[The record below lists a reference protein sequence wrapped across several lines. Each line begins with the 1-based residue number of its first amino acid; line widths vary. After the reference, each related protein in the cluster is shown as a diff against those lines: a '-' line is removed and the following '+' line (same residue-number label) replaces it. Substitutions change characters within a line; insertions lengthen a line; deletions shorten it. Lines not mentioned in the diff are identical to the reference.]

1 MTEAEILQ
9 GTIGAV
15 VFQNYENGYAV
26 LRLRCADGQTVTVVG
41 TIPLAT
47 VGERLMVTGK
57 WTTHSGYG
65 RQFEAEFLER
75 LMPQTSMEILSY
87 LSGRVIK
94 GIGPRTA
101 ARIVERFG
109 DQTLAI
115 MEREPHR
122 LAEVS
127 GISAAKAALIGEEFR
142 IRVGMRQLMEFFN
155 AHQLPAELAL
165 RMYKLYGENAVEMLY
180 DNPYLLMDEAEDA
193 PFASVDR
200 FAIELGV
207 SADDI
212 RRVEAGILFELRYN
226 LTAGHSFLP
235 EEKLIQAT
243 ATLLTVD
250 PSDVSAGVER
260 LLDHDRLVRDT
271 LAGLKLLYLPELHEA
286 ECYILERLQAHGEL
300 NFPAGDRLSVML
312 ENVQRECGLQYSENQ
327 LDAVAKAVQSGVL
340 LLTGGPGTGKT
351 TVLNGVLSV
360 FQQMVSAVLWQPPR
374 GGLHS
379 ALAR

>member
-9 GTIGAV
+9 GIIGAV

-122 LAEVS
+122 
-127 GISAAKAALIGEEFR
+127 
-142 IRVGMRQLMEFFN
+142 
-155 AHQLPAELAL
+155 
-165 RMYKLYGENAVEMLY
+165 
-180 DNPYLLMDEAEDA
+180 
-193 PFASVDR
+193 
-200 FAIELGV
+200 
-207 SADDI
+207 
-212 RRVEAGILFELRYN
+212 
-226 LTAGHSFLP
+226 
-235 EEKLIQAT
+235 
-243 ATLLTVD
+243 
-250 PSDVSAGVER
+250 
-260 LLDHDRLVRDT
+260 
-271 LAGLKLLYLPELHEA
+271 
-286 ECYILERLQAHGEL
+286 
-300 NFPAGDRLSVML
+300 
-312 ENVQRECGLQYSENQ
+312 
-327 LDAVAKAVQSGVL
+327 
-340 LLTGGPGTGKT
+340 
-351 TVLNGVLSV
+351 
-360 FQQMVSAVLWQPPR
+360 
-374 GGLHS
+374 
-379 ALAR
+379 